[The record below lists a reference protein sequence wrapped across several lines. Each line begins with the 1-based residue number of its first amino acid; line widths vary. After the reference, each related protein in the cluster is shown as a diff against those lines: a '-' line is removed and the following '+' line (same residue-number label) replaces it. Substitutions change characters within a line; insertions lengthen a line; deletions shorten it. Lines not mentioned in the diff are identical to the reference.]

1 MRVLIT
7 GVGDA
12 FTRTHFGCSGVI
24 QPHDA
29 RGFVLIDCPDLI
41 HRTLHEAA
49 QRSGWKLDV
58 SMIDDVILTHL
69 HGDHCNGLESFGFY
83 RRIQRLRDPRAIRP
97 RLHITEP
104 VADRLWERLAPA
116 METPIGDDR
125 ISRLEDYFDVRIL
138 TPGTL
143 ATVGGLSVECRF
155 TKHPVPTIGLLVREG
170 DRSGRGL
177 GWSGDTPF
185 EREHID
191 WLNRAGVI
199 VHESNVGPSHTPI
212 ERLNALP
219 IEIKSKMRLTHL
231 PDDFDPA
238 ATDIAI
244 LREGD
249 VLEA

>member
-1 MRVLIT
+1 
-7 GVGDA
+7 
-12 FTRTHFGCSGVI
+12 
-24 QPHDA
+24 
-29 RGFVLIDCPDLI
+29 
-41 HRTLHEAA
+41 
-49 QRSGWKLDV
+49 
-58 SMIDDVILTHL
+58 
-69 HGDHCNGLESFGFY
+69 
-83 RRIQRLRDPRAIRP
+83 
-97 RLHITEP
+97 
-104 VADRLWERLAPA
+104 

-138 TPGTL
+138 TPGTP
-143 ATVGGLSVECRF
+143 ANVGGLSVECRF
-155 TKHPVPTIGLLVREG
+155 TRHPVPTIGLLVRESHRLG
-170 DRSGRGL
+170 AGL

-191 WLNRAGVI
+191 WLNQAGVI

-212 ERLNALP
+212 ENLNALP
-219 IEIKSKMRLTHL
+219 VEIKRKMRLTHL